1 MHNARV
7 SLRVVVERGPPPP
20 RGEGGVCSDEAA
32 HSHRGGLL
40 CAAVPSRESAGATHG
55 EYAGVVG
62 ARREVELRT
71 ARRRRQML
79 SILLEERPPR
89 EAPARAAFA
98 RSRGARTFRVSTLTS
113 LATQVRHFIFS
124 PAPPPSSSSSS
135 SPLSRSSS
143 ARHACPLSLT
153 AAACACLAQILHQ
166 LARLVSAT
174 SLLPLSRKLLQ
185 PGSPG
190 RRGLELVAL
199 SSLDDLSSVERRRAC
214 ACARPQAVP
223 PRRPAASLSTFMR
236 ACRARSGSLRK
247 QSLLLGSYVR
257 RHLGARLERQTGAG
271 AVRLSDGPTDEWAKR
286 RLTAFPR
293 RPY

>member
-1 MHNARV
+1 M
-7 SLRVVVERGPPPP
+7 
-20 RGEGGVCSDEAA
+20 CSDEAA
-32 HSHRGGLL
+32 HRHRGGLL
-40 CAAVPSRESAGATHG
+40 SAAVPSRESAGATHG

-113 LATQVRHFIFS
+113 LATKVRHFIFS

-199 SSLDDLSSVERRRAC
+199 DDLSSVERRRAC

-247 QSLLLGSYVR
+247 QSLLLGSYGGTWVLGSSAKPVR
-257 RHLGARLERQTGAG
+257 VPCGSATERRTSGQSADSRLSL
-271 AVRLSDGPTDEWAKR
+271 AVRFRS
-286 RLTAFPR
+286 
-293 RPY
+293 RPSVHLRA